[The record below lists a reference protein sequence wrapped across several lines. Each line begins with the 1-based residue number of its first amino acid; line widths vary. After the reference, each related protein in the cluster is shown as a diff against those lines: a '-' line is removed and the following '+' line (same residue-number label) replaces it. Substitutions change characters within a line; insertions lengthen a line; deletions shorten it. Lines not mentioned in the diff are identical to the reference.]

1 MSTKRACDSSSWPAI
16 AILKESLGSTP
27 AARIKSDG
35 TATSWLKIKHAR
47 YSQAEGRAELFEQRR
62 SPERRTRRKAPSPTL
77 VLG

>member
-1 MSTKRACDSSSWPAI
+1 VRFFELACDRD
-16 AILKESLGSTP
+16 LEGVVGKY
-27 AARIKSDG
+27 ARGTYQSDG

-62 SPERRTRRKAPSPTL
+62 SPERRPRRKAPNPTL